1 MFTVELAWFQFDLPD
16 HATITAVTASPNP
29 LFPDSRVTTQWIVA
43 LDRFELTA
51 HLSATR
57 DLTDISRAAFEAGEP
72 DFQQFSQN
80 GIPAIRSGAYDRDH
94 TQINWGFHL
103 LGLTLLFRLTAKAY
117 PKTLPTE
124 AEAREHAEII
134 ASVQRV
140 TRGG

>member
-16 HATITAVTASPNP
+16 HATIEAVTASPNP
-29 LFPDSRVTTQWIVA
+29 LFPDSRVTTQWTIS
-43 LDRFELTA
+43 LERFEMTA

-57 DLTDISRAAFEAGEP
+57 DLTELSRMAFDSGEP
-72 DFQQFSQN
+72 GLKQFSQN
-80 GIPAIRSGAYDRDH
+80 GIPAIRSGAYDRDR
-94 TQINWGFHL
+94 TQIDWGFHL
-103 LGLTLLFRLTAKAY
+103 LGLTLLIRLTAKGY

-124 AEAREHAEII
+124 AEAREHAMII